1 MNYFELGWALRE
13 NQIFGKRGGN
23 KRMSEQVKQLLRT
36 YFLSGNIDKKNRF
49 TAETMFEDLKQR
61 VETNELDASE
71 LPKIKTIENWIKRFS
86 REHKKES
93 AEKELNIMS

>member
-1 MNYFELGWALRE
+1 
-13 NQIFGKRGGN
+13 
-23 KRMSEQVKQLLRT
+23 
-36 YFLSGNIDKKNRF
+36 
-49 TAETMFEDLKQR
+49 MFEDLKQR
-61 VETNELDASE
+61 VETNELDENE